1 MPEIGRWVIHEA
13 CRQLRVWHDMGLTG
27 ISVGINLS
35 AQELQRPGIVD
46 LMREALAENGIDGRY
61 LDIEITESSLMEH
74 VERVAEVIMELKRL
88 GLSLSLDD
96 FGTGYS
102 SLAYLNHFALDK
114 LKIDRSFVVR
124 LGRDPGADAIT
135 RAIVA
140 MAHELGLRVVAEGV
154 ETPAQAQR
162 LREYGCDIFQ
172 GYLYGRPV
180 DAGTVEQMLMGQVAA
195 DV

>member
-1 MPEIGRWVIHEA
+1 
-13 CRQLRVWHDMGLTG
+13 
-27 ISVGINLS
+27 
-35 AQELQRPGIVD
+35 
-46 LMREALAENGIDGRY
+46 
-61 LDIEITESSLMEH
+61 
-74 VERVAEVIMELKRL
+74 
-88 GLSLSLDD
+88 
-96 FGTGYS
+96 
-102 SLAYLNHFALDK
+102 LDK

-180 DAGTVEQMLMGQVAA
+180 DARTVEQMLMGQVAA